1 MAGSRA
7 GSAPWNEDAVPR
19 RTAGA
24 VVKDRSLRLRAYAPR
39 RGDEALGALDTE
51 GKQYLSN
58 PVFFADAFNYL
69 LYDGEQIIKPEE
81 LQELDTT
88 ELIVPY
94 GNNARV
100 PVQKYRD
107 LLKMWNAM
115 TDANA
120 IYVILGVELQDKIH
134 YGMPVKDGL
143 YDMIG
148 YSKQIAEI
156 KRSYKQDHATEEGE
170 ITVDNGVLKIRLTS
184 EEFLSG
190 LRKDDKLIPIIT
202 AVMYFGEEPWDGPRS
217 LFDMLDVR
225 DERLYRFLSDYKLNL
240 ISPANMNEE
249 EFEKFHTELGYA
261 MKLLKHQSEDA
272 DELIVREGHRK
283 ISTETAY
290 FLKVAMKLDF
300 ELEEEPGGVDMC
312 KAMERRYKEKEVTGA
327 IMGMRKLGASDESI
341 VTAVMEMFNVTKEYV
356 LARLTAKQA

>member
-1 MAGSRA
+1 MGVM
-7 GSAPWNEDAVPR
+7 DA
-19 RTAGA
+19 
-24 VVKDRSLRLRAYAPR
+24 
-39 RGDEALGALDTE
+39 E

-58 PVFFADAFNYL
+58 PMFFADAFNYL
-69 LYDGEQIIKPEE
+69 LYDGEQVIKPEG

-88 ELIVPY
+88 ELTVPY

-107 LLKMWNAM
+107 LLKLWNAM
-115 TDANA
+115 MDENA
-120 IYVILGVELQDKIH
+120 IYVILGAELQDKVH

-143 YDMIG
+143 YDMLG

-156 KRSYKQDHATEEGE
+156 KRSYRKDATEEGE
-170 ITVDNGVLKIRLTS
+170 ITVDNGVLKIKLTS

-202 AVMYFGEEPWDGPRS
+202 AVVYFGDEPWDGPRS
-217 LFDMLDVR
+217 LFEMLDVR

-240 ISPANMNEE
+240 ISPADMSED
-249 EFEKFHTELGYA
+249 EFDKFHTELGYA

-283 ISTETAY
+283 ISSETAY
-290 FLKVAMKLDF
+290 FLKAAMKLDF
-300 ELEEEPGGVDMC
+300 EFEDEPGGVDMC
-312 KAMERRYKEKEVTGA
+312 KAMEKRYQEKEVTGA
-327 IMGMRKLGASDESI
+327 IKGMRIAGMDDDDILVK
-341 VTAVMEMFNVTKEYV
+341 VMEAFHVTKEYV
-356 LARLTAKQA
+356 LALLSPEQA